1 MVLLVSLPK
10 GENPLDVDY
19 KRAQE
24 LIDEKPSRCTY
35 IVYKGEER

>member
-24 LIDEKPSRCTY
+24 LMKSIRCTY
-35 IVYKGEER
+35 SGL